1 MIFESCPTDCYQLVA
16 LASSGGIGGWRRL
29 GAFPD
34 LDSALRAQV
43 EDVLAQLAANDGWLV
58 TCEHLII
65 GPGPDGTPRVASAIT
80 EVGADPASDRVP
92 APYDEVD
99 TRRWLLAAASLPA
112 TT

>member
-1 MIFESCPTDCYQLVA
+1 MTSPICPNDCYQVVA
-16 LASSGGIGGWRRL
+16 LASSGAPGSWRRL

-43 EDVLAQLAANDGWLV
+43 EDVLVQLAANDGWLV

-65 GPGPDGTPRVASAIT
+65 GPGSDGSPRVTSAIT

-99 TRRWLLAAASLPA
+99 TRRWLLAAASLPS
-112 TT
+112 TR